1 MESELGSIEEGKL
14 ADLIVV
20 DKNLFALDTYDIH
33 KAKVDMTMMNGK
45 MIYQRPLLREQL

>member
-45 MIYQRPLLREQL
+45 MIYQHPLLKGQL